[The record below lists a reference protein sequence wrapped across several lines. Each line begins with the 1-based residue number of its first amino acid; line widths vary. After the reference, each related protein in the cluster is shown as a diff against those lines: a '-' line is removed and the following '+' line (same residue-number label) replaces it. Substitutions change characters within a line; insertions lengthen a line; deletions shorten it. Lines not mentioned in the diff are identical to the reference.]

1 MDEAKRDN
9 RFVKLRFICSI
20 LFRRL
25 LKRVYGKK
33 RRSKVWAAECR
44 YLGRPLWRQLP
55 ATESSMVARL
65 ETHGWLGELDS
76 RRRGTNF
83 KASLPQPVHISRRPR
98 FSQEINVSTMAT
110 LCNLYSYGRHPV
122 DEETV
127 LKTAGVNTLR
137 GSSPW
142 SSALI
147 ECHSP
152 VAQRRRNLV
161 YTQSID
167 GFDVRL
173 GLLIGMTLLRFGAVR
188 EWCSGEA

>member
-1 MDEAKRDN
+1 MED
-9 RFVKLRFICSI
+9 I
-20 LFRRL
+20 RL
-25 LKRVYGKK
+25 
-33 RRSKVWAAECR
+33 
-44 YLGRPLWRQLP
+44 
-55 ATESSMVARL
+55 
-65 ETHGWLGELDS
+65 
-76 RRRGTNF
+76 
-83 KASLPQPVHISRRPR
+83 
-98 FSQEINVSTMAT
+98 
-110 LCNLYSYGRHPV
+110 

-167 GFDVRL
+167 GSSPSRTTHWNDATPL
-173 GLLIGMTLLRFGAVR
+173 GAVR
-188 EWCSGEA
+188 ELVQRRSLNLRDCGFESRLRQGR